1 MAVASSFPGLLL
13 PDLVLLARPVQSKKQ
28 PPRLELTRL
37 LPAQLVR
44 LFVHSEAGWRLK
56 LRLASGRSFY
66 LRLVAEPAEG
76 CLLFNRWRF
85 LIFLMQ
91 GPIPAWARSPDEQA
105 AQDES
110 APMSAAEAPPK
121 RKEVAF
127 PPQYPVPRTKG
138 SPGWTWDKALH
149 YPGPL
154 SQLMDQQSA
163 PALPEVMSEVMSR
176 AEAAPMSFRSQ
187 QKLPVRREE
196 QQKWAWPQA
205 CGGGGEGAGAGA
217 GAGTRAWRRGRAGP
231 GHPAG
236 QSAVGCFLR
245 SEPTLFRRST
255 PGSLVEV
262 EGQPRVTIRTLFST
276 ISGSHLSK
284 AASPAET
291 SSSGPSRP
299 PSQEHPQ
306 EPGTANKLPL
316 PQEQPQP
323 QELPQEQP
331 QPQELPQ
338 EQPQPQEFPQDQ
350 PQPQELPQDQP
361 QPQELPQDQPQ
372 PQELP
377 QDQPQPQEL
386 PQDQPQPQELP
397 QEQPQPQELP
407 QDQPQP
413 QELPQDQP
421 QPQELPQDQP
431 QPQELPQDQ
440 PQPQELPQEQPQPQ
454 ELPQDQPQPQE
465 LPQEQPQPQELPQD
479 QPQPQ
484 ELPQEQPQPQELPQ
498 DQLQPQ
504 ELPQDQLQPQPQEG
518 PQERR
523 HSKRHHHHSK
533 HHHHHSKW
541 QQLPQE
547 QPQPRRLCKC
557 PSMQEPPLRVKVRET
572 LGEPRTLAEGLL
584 KKIEAWDAWRFG
596 WVRCQP
602 PEAAGVATEQP
613 KDNPRDGPEPTQASQ
628 PCASFKALRKAIQ
641 KPPSWLTRAWQ
652 QGKKVVCTCTRGSS

>member
-85 LIFLMQ
+85 LIYLMQ

-163 PALPEVMSEVMSR
+163 QDLPEVMSR

-196 QQKWAWPQA
+196 KQK
-205 CGGGGEGAGAGA
+205 
-217 GAGTRAWRRGRAGP
+217 
-231 GHPAG
+231 
-236 QSAVGCFLR
+236 
-245 SEPTLFRRST
+245 RST

-262 EGQPRVTIRTLFST
+262 EGQPSVTIRTLFST

-284 AASPAET
+284 AAAPAET

-299 PSQEHPQ
+299 PSQEHPK

-338 EQPQPQEFPQDQ
+338 EQPQPQE
-350 PQPQELPQDQP
+350 
-361 QPQELPQDQPQ
+361 
-372 PQELP
+372 
-377 QDQPQPQEL
+377 
-386 PQDQPQPQELP
+386 
-397 QEQPQPQELP
+397 
-407 QDQPQP
+407 
-413 QELPQDQP
+413 
-421 QPQELPQDQP
+421 
-431 QPQELPQDQ
+431 
-440 PQPQELPQEQPQPQ
+440 
-454 ELPQDQPQPQE
+454 
-465 LPQEQPQPQELPQD
+465 
-479 QPQPQ
+479 
-484 ELPQEQPQPQELPQ
+484 LPQ
-498 DQLQPQ
+498 DQLQGTSRPK
-504 ELPQDQLQPQPQEG
+504 
-518 PQERR
+518 ERD
-523 HSKRHHHHSK
+523 SS
-533 HHHHHSKW
+533 
-541 QQLPQE
+541 
-547 QPQPRRLCKC
+547 
-557 PSMQEPPLRVKVRET
+557 
-572 LGEPRTLAEGLL
+572 GEPRTVALYIL
-584 KKIEAWDAWRFG
+584 KKLRPG
-596 WVRCQP
+596 MP
-602 PEAAGVATEQP
+602 GGSGGSAA
-613 KDNPRDGPEPTQASQ
+613 S
-628 PCASFKALRKAIQ
+628 LRK
-641 KPPSWLTRAWQ
+641 PPGSPQSSPRT
-652 QGKKVVCTCTRGSS
+652 TRGTVRSPPRPHSPAPVSRLCGKPSRSHRAGSPEHGNRAKRWSAPVPGAPANPLPRPPNCIRFFFYFFKIYFI